1 MSIGNSQFLGFI
13 TRAEAAFEV
22 AIPSSHPALKD
33 HVVVGRRILPGVAH
47 LDLAAAAARM
57 AWPAF
62 RITGMADCLWT
73 HPLEASHDHIRI
85 RIALRSAEEGARI
98 HFEIHDED
106 HSYAQGW
113 ILSLPIPLEAPTALA
128 AAIRRQVAGGAVRRL
143 EGSRIYEAF
152 SAMGI
157 NYGPYFRRIRQV
169 DILGQCSVAR
179 LSGGHE
185 ADLSFTNLLDC
196 AFQSGMAIAI
206 GSETGSLMPFSLGS
220 MVFHDDLSLTSGT
233 TWGVATEKFNRFR
246 SSLVVFDAEGRP
258 VLSVMDLGVKPL
270 VP

>member
-1 MSIGNSQFLGFI
+1 
-13 TRAEAAFEV
+13 
-22 AIPSSHPALKD
+22 
-33 HVVVGRRILPGVAH
+33 
-47 LDLAAAAARM
+47 
-57 AWPAF
+57 
-62 RITGMADCLWT
+62 
-73 HPLEASHDHIRI
+73 
-85 RIALRSAEEGARI
+85 
-98 HFEIHDED
+98 
-106 HSYAQGW
+106 
-113 ILSLPIPLEAPTALA
+113 LA